1 MNQQLDEL
9 KAAVKAVAKARA
21 EGKPLDLSNLPP
33 HLRQKI
39 EAQLQKLPPE
49 AREQLQHKGL
59 AAVDKVAQRV
69 GTASGHGPVRTP
81 EMPKFH
87 SHYNGTIKPGDATRV
102 PWTWFFMVIATA
114 NVLWKFLG

>member
-39 EAQLQKLPPE
+39 EAQLAKLPAE
-49 AREQLQHKGL
+49 AREQLQHKGM
-59 AAVDKVAQRV
+59 AAVDKAAQRV
-69 GTASGHGPVRTP
+69 GGAVGQAPMRTP
-81 EMPKFH
+81 ELPKYHGHF
-87 SHYNGTIKPGDATRV
+87 NKTIMPGDATRV
-102 PWTWFFMVIATA
+102 PW
-114 NVLWKFLG
+114 